1 MASKR
6 SWKTTLTGI
15 FGLTMSAAAILHN
28 PTILM
33 SPDAAPLMLTSIA
46 SSIGLILAKDAAA
59 INKQLP
65 TPDEIAAGADVA
77 EKLKAIIKAR
87 KERSN

>member
-28 PTILM
+28 PTIML

-46 SSIGLILAKDAAA
+46 SSIGLILARDAST
-59 INKQLP
+59 INKQMP
-65 TPDEIAAGADVA
+65 TGDEIAAGADIAV
-77 EKLKAIIKAR
+77 KLKEIIAKRKAA
-87 KERSN
+87 N

>member
-46 SSIGLILAKDAAA
+46 SSIGLILAKDASA
-59 INKQLP
+59 INKQMP
-65 TPDEIAAGADVA
+65 TGEEIAAGADVA
-77 EKLKAIIKAR
+77 LKIKDIIAAR
-87 KERSN
+87 KAKH

>member
-28 PTILM
+28 PTIML

-46 SSIGLILAKDAAA
+46 SSIGLILAKDSSAV
-59 INKQLP
+59 NKQIP
-65 TPDEIAAGADVA
+65 TPDEIAAGADIAVKIKDIIA
-77 EKLKAIIKAR
+77 KRKAA
-87 KERSN
+87 N